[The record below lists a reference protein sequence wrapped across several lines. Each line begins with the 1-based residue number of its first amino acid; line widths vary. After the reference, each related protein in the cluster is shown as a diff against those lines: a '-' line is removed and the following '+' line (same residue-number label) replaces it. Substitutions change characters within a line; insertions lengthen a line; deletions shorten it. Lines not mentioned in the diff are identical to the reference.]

1 MSKSKSQLKI
11 IVLGDSGVGK
21 TSLLNRFVTSEFS
34 QTYKATIGADFMRK
48 EIVIDEKHIS
58 LQLWDT
64 AGQERFQ
71 SLGSAFYRGADACI
85 LVYDITMLKTFDSI
99 ISWKQEFLNQCGP
112 SDPNTFPFMVV
123 GNKCDLENDRT
134 VSIAKSNQWAREQDL
149 PLIEASAKD
158 NIRIEDI
165 FMEIVKK
172 ALKREKVTAPV
183 LNNNVTL
190 TPVAP
195 SKKEEKKCC

>member
-1 MSKSKSQLKI
+1 
-11 IVLGDSGVGK
+11 
-21 TSLLNRFVTSEFS
+21 
-34 QTYKATIGADFMRK
+34 
-48 EIVIDEKHIS
+48 
-58 LQLWDT
+58 
-64 AGQERFQ
+64 
-71 SLGSAFYRGADACI
+71 
-85 LVYDITMLKTFDSI
+85 MLKTFDSI

>member
-48 EIVIDEKHIS
+48 EIVIDDKHIS

-85 LVYDITMLKTFDSI
+85 LVYDITMMKTFDSI
-99 ISWKQEFLNQCGP
+99 TSWKQEFLNQCGP

-158 NIRIEDI
+158 NIHIEDI

-172 ALKREKVTAPV
+172 AMKREKVTAPI

-190 TPVAP
+190 APVAQV
-195 SKKEEKKCC
+195 KKDQKKCC

>member
-48 EIVIDEKHIS
+48 EIVIEEKHIS

-172 ALKREKVTAPV
+172 AMKREKVTAPV

-190 TPVAP
+190 TPAAP
-195 SKKEEKKCC
+195 SKKVEKKCC

>member
-1 MSKSKSQLKI
+1 MSKTKSQLKI

-48 EIVIDEKHIS
+48 EIVIEEKHIS

-85 LVYDITMLKTFDSI
+85 LVFDITMLKTFDSI

-158 NIRIEDI
+158 NIRIEEI

-172 ALKREKVTAPV
+172 AMKREKVTAPV

-195 SKKEEKKCC
+195 SKKVEKKCC